1 MNNQEDLSDNTQ
13 IRNIIAVVSG
23 KGGVGKST
31 VTANLALTLKQ
42 QGYQIGILDADVY
55 GPSQGKMLGIK
66 DNIKPDIT
74 KKNGKTWYL
83 PVNAYGIAVM
93 SMAFLASERT
103 PMVWRGPMASG
114 AFQQMLL
121 QTWWGQLD
129 ILLVDMPPGTGDIQL
144 TLSQK
149 ASLKGSI
156 VVTTP
161 QDIALLDA
169 QRAIE
174 MFKKVNIPV
183 TGIVENMSVHICSQC
198 GHQEAIFGHGGAKR
212 LASHY
217 GVKLLGSL
225 PLNRTVREHGDQGCP
240 VVMAEDQ
247 YAKIYTDIAVNI
259 ADELNKAS
267 DLFYPPKINIDQ

>member
-217 GVKLLGSL
+217 AVKLLGSL

-259 ADELNKAS
+259 TDELNKAS